1 MELIVAAKEEEEEEA
16 LIYLRVNLSQ
26 REGLATSMDLFVC
39 TEFQFVLCTFSQ
51 RDLSKGFSL
60 VSFSLFPQKTLIC
73 SPSSLIWPPP
83 PLATRELYVLDRKSP
98 GSSPWATVP
107 SWSPFPTAPTR
118 CTTAN
123 CQATPTTSWTAFPL
137 RHISKRYRET
147 TSTPPTALSI
157 SWVAA

>member
-1 MELIVAAKEEEEEEA
+1 MELIVAAKEEEEA
-16 LIYLRVNLSQ
+16 LIYLRVSLSQ
-26 REGLATSMDLFVC
+26 CKGPATSMDLCVC
-39 TEFQFVLCTFSQ
+39 TEFQFVLCTFNQ
-51 RDLSKGFSL
+51 HDLSKCFSL
-60 VSFSLFPQKTLIC
+60 ISFSFFLQKTLIC

-83 PLATRELYVLDRKSP
+83 PLATRELYVLDMKSP
-98 GSSPWATVP
+98 GSSPWATAP
-107 SWSPFPTAPTR
+107 SWSPFPMAPTR

-123 CQATPTTSWTAFPL
+123 CPATPTTSWTAFLL